1 MPTVEEYVFLSA
13 DHMRVQ
19 LILQQLVQFSS
30 DLFIYS
36 YIYDR
41 ASLETNFLAYKALLA
56 AKIPPRGVN

>member
-1 MPTVEEYVFLSA
+1 
-13 DHMRVQ
+13 MRVQ
-19 LILQQLVQFSS
+19 LILQQLVQFYS

-56 AKIPPRGVN
+56 AKVPPRGVN